1 MAKNKIFNKIFYLQD
16 IISEDESRT
25 KSWRK
30 VATTHGIMRSRGW
43 FAAVCQ
49 AIPKFPPIE
58 TNNIDEQ
65 VAGTQAAS
73 DETQEDEVVL

>member
-1 MAKNKIFNKIFYLQD
+1 
-16 IISEDESRT
+16 
-25 KSWRK
+25 
-30 VATTHGIMRSRGW
+30 MRSRGW